1 MIAALT
7 GRVAEAFGG
16 CCLLDVNG
24 VGYEVQVPLPALEE
38 LARSEGEVRLYTYLH
53 LREDG
58 VQLFGFQTLEE
69 KRVFERLIGVTGV
82 GPKTALSILSV
93 LSLERLREAVEGDD
107 YRLLASVP
115 GIGQK
120 TAQRLALELR
130 GKLAPARN
138 QTKPGSTGKG
148 GSEVA
153 DAVEALVALGYPMP
167 AAMQA
172 VEAAAAQ
179 DGLQTASSLVRG
191 ALKRLAR

>member
-1 MIAALT
+1 MIATLT
-7 GRVAEAFGG
+7 GRIAEVSGG

-38 LARSEGEVRLYTYLH
+38 LARAEGQVRLHTYLH
-53 LREDG
+53 LREDA
-58 VQLFGFQTLEE
+58 VQLFGFLTPGE
-69 KRVFERLIGVTGV
+69 KKVFERLIGVTGV

-93 LSLERLREAVEGDD
+93 LSVERLREAVEGDD

-130 GKLAPARN
+130 GKLASARI
-138 QTKPGSTGKG
+138 QAKPGTTGKG
-148 GSEVA
+148 GGEVA

-167 AAMQA
+167 AAVQA

-179 DGLQTASSLVRG
+179 DGTQTAPALVRG